1 MKSSILV
8 HRINVI
14 AIIETVAK
22 GVVIEAEAAIKAAII
37 EAIVVTKVIV
47 TEAVAVPETNG
58 LLPLSSA

>member
-1 MKSSILV
+1 M
-8 HRINVI
+8 I